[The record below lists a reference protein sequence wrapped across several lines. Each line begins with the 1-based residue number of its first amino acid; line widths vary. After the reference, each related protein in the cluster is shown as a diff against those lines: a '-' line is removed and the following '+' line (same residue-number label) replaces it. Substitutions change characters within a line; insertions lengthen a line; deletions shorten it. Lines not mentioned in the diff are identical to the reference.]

1 MIELI
6 QFPWSPFCIVQR
18 RILEYSG
25 LPFKITNVP
34 NGDRSLVWKITREQY
49 YAVPVIR
56 DGDTAVFE
64 SGDNTQ
70 DVAKFLDQKLQ
81 LGLFPPGWEGVQSI
95 LWTHIEDAVE
105 TPCFQLNDIYWE
117 EFVPTTD
124 RLRFVRHKERK
135 FGRGCLNR
143 WRDQQKA
150 LLKQLERV
158 LIPYEQ
164 SLMDRPFLLT
174 DRPLFVDFDLYGM
187 LSNFLFSNHYKLPRA
202 HRKLAAWHRRMAG
215 LQLTKTHS

>member
-25 LPFKITNVP
+25 IPFKIINVP

-49 YAVPVIR
+49 YAVPVVR
-56 DGDTAVFE
+56 DGDTVVFE

-70 DVAKFLDQKLQ
+70 DVAKFLDRKLQ
-81 LGLFPPGWEGVQSI
+81 LGLFPSGWEGVQSI

-117 EFVPTTD
+117 EFVPAMD

-135 FGRGCLNR
+135 FGRSCLGR
-143 WRDQQKA
+143 WRDRQKD

-164 SLMDRPFLLT
+164 SLAERPFLLT

-187 LSNFLFSNHYKLPRA
+187 LSNFLFSGHYKLPRA
-202 HRKLAAWHRRMAG
+202 HPKLAAWHRRMAG